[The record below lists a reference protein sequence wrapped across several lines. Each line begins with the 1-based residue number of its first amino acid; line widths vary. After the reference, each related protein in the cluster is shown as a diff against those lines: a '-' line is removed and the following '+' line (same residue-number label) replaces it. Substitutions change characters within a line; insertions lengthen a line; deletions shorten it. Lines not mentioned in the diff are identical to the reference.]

1 MIGGTENLLVDILN
15 EQSHK
20 NKVFLII
27 VNNEYNARM
36 LKSISNRVEI
46 ILINRLPG
54 DRKNIFNIFKLWWV
68 LLKINPKIIHCHT
81 LKLIDII
88 FPFKQKCLY
97 TIHSMNISLKQL
109 PQYKQ
114 LFSVSKAVKSDLKK
128 RGNFESILVYNGIN
142 FSNFSKRTE
151 YSFDNIFRIVQVA
164 RLSHEYKGQDVLI
177 NSIYILVNELNFK
190 NIRVEMVGEGPS
202 YDYLRDL
209 IDERELQEY
218 ITLVGAKSHSWICK
232 NLCHYH
238 LLVQPSYFE
247 AFGLTVIEGVAAGL
261 PIVASNID
269 GPLEILNESP
279 SALFFET
286 KNSEDLAFKIKEMI
300 LDYKNSAKMDGKCNL
315 AYNRLQNRFSVAS
328 TAENYVKHY
337 VNLT

>member
-1 MIGGTENLLVDILN
+1 MKICHVNFSFLIGGTENLLIDIVN
-15 EQSHK
+15 EQSQE

-46 ILINRLPG
+46 ILINRRRG
-54 DRKNIFNIFKLWWV
+54 DRRNIYNIVKIWWM
-68 LLKINPKIIHCHT
+68 LLKINPAVIHCHT
-81 LKLIDII
+81 DKLIQLM
-88 FPFKQKCLY
+88 FPFKRKCLY

-109 PQYKQ
+109 PKYRQ
-114 LFSVSKAVKSDLKK
+114 LFSVSEAVKSDLKK

-142 FSNFSKRTE
+142 FSNFSKRTK

-164 RLSHEYKGQDVLI
+164 RLAHEYKGQDVLI
-177 NSIYILVNELNFK
+177 NSINLLVNEFNFK

-202 YDYLRDL
+202 YEYLRDL
-209 IDERELQEY
+209 IDECELQDY
-218 ITLVGAKSHSWICK
+218 ISLVGAKGHSWICK

-261 PIVASNID
+261 PVIASNID
-269 GPLEILNESP
+269 GPFEILNDSP

-286 KNSEDLAFKIKEMI
+286 RNSQDLAFKIKEMI
-300 LDYKNSAKMDGKCNL
+300 SSY
-315 AYNRLQNRFSVAS
+315 
-328 TAENYVKHY
+328 
-337 VNLT
+337 